1 MIRILLTLLLL
12 GVIATQQGCWDH
24 REVERLGIVM
34 ATGVDLAPEG
44 RVRVIVQNINPG
56 ALGKG
61 MAGGMG
67 GITGTSNK
75 PYLNRSIE
83 GETMFDAIRELSRQ
97 TPRQLF
103 FAHNQVILISEKL
116 VRERGV
122 REVMDF
128 FERNP
133 QIRRTTWLLVGKG
146 DMNAL
151 MDEPGRLEGSPAQR
165 IFGIISERELSSQYA
180 AQRLGDFLETME
192 SESTQPYT
200 AVLER
205 IPNKAVTEEH
215 KNRLAEGHIAEP
227 HQNMIINGTAVFRRD
242 KMAGWLNSKESRGL
256 LWIRGKVKGGI
267 IEIPG
272 PEGKGGSISLEIL
285 RSKTKMKPEL
295 RDGSIYMSVSIK
307 EESNLGEA
315 TVPLDLTKP
324 EIVKELEDIQN
335 QAIRKEIESALT
347 RAQQDL
353 RVDVFGF
360 GEAVHRQ
367 YPRQWKEMKKNWQ
380 DLFPAV
386 QVEVEVDSKIRRTG
400 MITKPPEPKQ
410 K

>member
-1 MIRILLTLLLL
+1 MIRILPILFLLT
-12 GVIATQQGCWDH
+12 VITTQPGCWDH

-34 ATGVDLAPEG
+34 ATGVDLAPG
-44 RVRVIVQNINPG
+44 GQFRVIVQNVNPS
-56 ALGKG
+56 ALGRG
-61 MAGGMG
+61 MTGGG
-67 GITGTSNK
+67 GLMPGGASK
-75 PYLNRSIE
+75 PYRNRSIV
-83 GETMFDAIRELSRQ
+83 GETMFESIRELSRQ

-116 VRERGV
+116 ARERGLK
-122 REVMDF
+122 EVMDF

-151 MDEPGRLEGSPAQR
+151 LDEPGRLEGSPAQR
-165 IFGIISERELSSQYA
+165 MFGIISERDLSSQYA
-180 AQRLGDFLETME
+180 VQRLGDFLETME

-200 AVLER
+200 AVIER
-205 IPNKAVTEEH
+205 IPNQVVTPEH
-215 KNRLAEGHIAEP
+215 RNRLAEGHIAEP
-227 HQNMIINGTAVFRRD
+227 HQNMVISGTAVFRRD

-256 LWIRGKVKGGI
+256 LWIRGEVKGGI
-267 IEIPG
+267 IEVQD
-272 PEGKGGSISLEIL
+272 PEGKGGRISLEIL
-285 RSKTKMKPEL
+285 RSKTKLKPEL
-295 RDGSIYMSVSIK
+295 RDGSIYMSVSVK
-307 EESNLGEA
+307 EESNLGES
-315 TVPLDLTKP
+315 TMPLDLTKP
-324 EIVKELEDIQN
+324 EIVKKLENSQN
-335 QAIRKEIESALT
+335 QAIRKEIESSLA

-367 YPRQWKEMKKNWQ
+367 YPRQWKEMKKNWTE
-380 DLFPAV
+380 LFPAV
-386 QVEVEVDSKIRRTG
+386 QVQVQVDSKIRRTG